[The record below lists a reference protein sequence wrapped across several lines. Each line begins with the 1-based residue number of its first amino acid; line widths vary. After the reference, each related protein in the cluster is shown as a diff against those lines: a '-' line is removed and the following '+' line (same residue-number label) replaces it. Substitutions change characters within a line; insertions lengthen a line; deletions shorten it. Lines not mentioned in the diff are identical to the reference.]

1 MSITGYTVFRF
12 HRVVELH
19 FTTDHYNLFKHEGR
33 VRGATEDDFIKHPHK
48 KFYNRFS
55 SNFKN
60 RDELLDY
67 FVANFAYRS
76 KKGFI
81 FNKKS
86 NSFSFRDEWVRR
98 KENITEVFKEDIQ
111 KISKTYQEMNGSM
124 DPDTKNPILL
134 ELFFEKEITIE
145 TLRIIEDIHPY
156 LHQWERDEDIK
167 EACNDII
174 RIIKKLEKLVKYD
187 SEKIKEIWNT
197 FMENVDLT
205 K

>member
-1 MSITGYTVFRF
+1 MAITGLTAFNFYRAAKI
-12 HRVVELH
+12 H
-19 FTTDHYNLFKHEGR
+19 FEKDTYNMLDQLGS
-33 VRGATEDDFIKHPHK
+33 VAGGTESTFNKSKHK
-48 KFYNRFS
+48 KFFEQFS
-55 SNFKN
+55 KNFN
-60 RDELLDY
+60 TRDEFMQYLI
-67 FVANFAYRS
+67 ANFAY
-76 KKGFI
+76 G
-81 FNKKS
+81 NKKHFIYS
-86 NSFSFRDEWVRR
+86 EKGNGFAARDEWMRR

-111 KISKTYQEMNGSM
+111 KISKKYQEMNGSM

-156 LHQWERDEDIK
+156 LHQWEKNEVIK
-167 EACNDII
+167 EGCKNII
-174 RIIKKLEKLVKYD
+174 RIIKKLERLVKYD

>member
-1 MSITGYTVFRF
+1 MSISGFTVFKF
-12 HRVVELH
+12 YRVAKLH
-19 FTTDHYNLFKHEGR
+19 FTTDRYNMIDSQGR
-33 VRGATEDDFIKHPHK
+33 ANGVTVDAFNRDRKKNFFEYFCTKFDTEDELMQFLIACFVYQREKFIFDK
-48 KFYNRFS
+48 
-55 SNFKN
+55 
-60 RDELLDY
+60 
-67 FVANFAYRS
+67 NFAAYH
-76 KKGFI
+76 
-81 FNKKS
+81 
-86 NSFSFRDEWVRR
+86 EWIKR

-111 KISKTYQEMNGSM
+111 KISKKYQEMNGSM

-134 ELFFEKEITIE
+134 ELFFDKEITIE

-156 LHQWERDEDIK
+156 LHQWEKDEVIK
-167 EACNDII
+167 EGCKNII